1 MEITASYSVKICHYN
16 SILKPT
22 VAIYRAAVEFFV
34 RVCSDEWEK
43 LSQISGANRQMREV
57 ERLTHRTQNNPMPRY
72 CFDDTRLSKR
82 ALSLPGMPETAESD
96 GSMAVFYKFP
106 SYLRR
111 SAIHAALGMV
121 SSWKSR
127 LSAWEEEDPKARGR
141 RPSLPKT
148 TAAVMPV
155 LYHGNC
161 YERTGTYTAK
171 IKVFVNN
178 TWDWLGIG
186 LRRSDVNYIER
197 NFADRKASSP
207 SLRRKGKEWFLS
219 FAYTQKRTLPDVP
232 LNECRILA
240 ADLGINHACTCVCM
254 TKEGAVLGREFLS
267 LPREEDSLT
276 HAIGRIK
283 KAQMH
288 GARRMPRL
296 WAKAKG
302 ITADIASKTAAFI
315 IEKAIAYGVHVIV
328 FEHLD
333 VRGKKKGSRRQ
344 RLHHWRAAEV
354 GRIVTDRA
362 HRNGMRISHVCAWGT
377 SSLAYDGSGRVER
390 GKEAG
395 LPSYSVCRFTTG
407 KIYDCD
413 LNASYNIGARYFV
426 REITKSVP
434 ETERL
439 QLGAKVPGA
448 CKRSTCTLSTLIN
461 LNAEMRAKTFLFLS
475 LGCMVERYFPLPK
488 AASGRMAAYGKHVTS
503 VM

>member
-72 CFDDTRLSKR
+72 CFDDARLSKR

-207 SLRRKGKEWFLS
+207 SLRRKGK
-219 FAYTQKRTLPDVP
+219 
-232 LNECRILA
+232 N
-240 ADLGINHACTCVCM
+240 
-254 TKEGAVLGREFLS
+254 
-267 LPREEDSLT
+267 
-276 HAIGRIK
+276 
-283 KAQMH
+283 
-288 GARRMPRL
+288 
-296 WAKAKG
+296 
-302 ITADIASKTAAFI
+302 
-315 IEKAIAYGVHVIV
+315 
-328 FEHLD
+328 
-333 VRGKKKGSRRQ
+333 GS
-344 RLHHWRAAEV
+344 
-354 GRIVTDRA
+354 
-362 HRNGMRISHVCAWGT
+362 
-377 SSLAYDGSGRVER
+377 
-390 GKEAG
+390 
-395 LPSYSVCRFTTG
+395 
-407 KIYDCD
+407 
-413 LNASYNIGARYFV
+413 
-426 REITKSVP
+426 
-434 ETERL
+434 
-439 QLGAKVPGA
+439 
-448 CKRSTCTLSTLIN
+448 
-461 LNAEMRAKTFLFLS
+461 
-475 LGCMVERYFPLPK
+475 
-488 AASGRMAAYGKHVTS
+488 
-503 VM
+503 

>member
-1 MEITASYSVKICHYN
+1 MEITASYRVKICHYN

-34 RVCSDEWEK
+34 RVCCDEWEG
-43 LSQISGANRQMREV
+43 LSQISGADSRMREV
-57 ERLTHRTQNNPMPRY
+57 ERLTHRTRNNPMPRY
-72 CFDDTRLSKR
+72 CFDDAHLSRR
-82 ALSLPGMPETAESD
+82 ALSLPELSKAGSD
-96 GSMAVFYKFP
+96 TAVFYKFP

-127 LSAWEEEDPKARGR
+127 ISTWEEEDPKSRGR
-141 RPSLPKT
+141 RPSLPKA
-148 TAAVMPV
+148 TAAVMPA

-178 TWDWLGIG
+178 TWDWLDIG
-186 LRRSDVNYIER
+186 LRRSDINYIER
-197 NFADRKASSP
+197 NFADLKASSP
-207 SLRRKGKEWFLS
+207 SLRRNGKEWFLC
-219 FAYTQKRTLPDVP
+219 FAYKQKSTLPDVH
-232 LNECRILA
+232 LEKRRILA
-240 ADLGINHACTCVCM
+240 VDLGINHACTCACM
-254 TKEGAVLGREFLS
+254 TKEGTVLGREFLS
-267 LPREEDSLT
+267 LPREEDSLR

-302 ITADIASKTAAFI
+302 ISADIASKTAAFI
-315 IEKAIAYGVHVIV
+315 MEKAIAYNVNVIV
-328 FEHLD
+328 FEHLN
-333 VRGKKKGSRRQ
+333 VRGKKRGSRKQ
-344 RLHHWRAAEV
+344 RLHHWRADAV
-354 GRIVTDRA
+354 QRIVTDRA
-362 HRNGMRISHVCAWGT
+362 HRNGIRISHVCAWGT

-395 LPSYSVCRFTTG
+395 LPSYSVCRFTSG

-426 REITKSVP
+426 REIIKSVP
-434 ETERL
+434 ETVRL

-448 CKRSTCTLSTLIN
+448 CKRSTCILSTLIN
-461 LNAEMRAKTFLFLS
+461 LNTEMRA
-475 LGCMVERYFPLPK
+475 
-488 AASGRMAAYGKHVTS
+488 
-503 VM
+503 